1 MGEFPLKVNFP
12 SYLPFKAY
20 ANSPFPIIRQ
30 NPALT
35 MSSKAPNKSQE
46 LTPQQAKLVEE
57 LVSVTPKLDRHA
69 RRLALPMKPELFAED
84 KEGITTV

>member
-1 MGEFPLKVNFP
+1 
-12 SYLPFKAY
+12 
-20 ANSPFPIIRQ
+20 
-30 NPALT
+30 

-46 LTPQQAKLVEE
+46 LTPQQAKLVEK